1 VGRGAGDAGA
11 QKVTRVTK
19 VTWFTEN
26 GFLVNFVTPVTPVT
40 LFDQLTRPRKS
51 ALPISTP
58 L

>member
-1 VGRGAGDAGA
+1 
-11 QKVTRVTK
+11 VT
-19 VTWFTEN
+19 
-26 GFLVNFVTPVTPVT
+26 FVTPVTPVT